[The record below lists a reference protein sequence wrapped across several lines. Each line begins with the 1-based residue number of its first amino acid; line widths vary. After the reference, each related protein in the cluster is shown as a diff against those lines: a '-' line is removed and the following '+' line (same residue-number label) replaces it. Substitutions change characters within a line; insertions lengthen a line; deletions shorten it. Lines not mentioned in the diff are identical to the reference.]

1 MDSIEIIQVSKLSQ
15 SKVYVPKRV
24 RSRLNIKDGD
34 RIMWI
39 INERGELI
47 VRNSKESLPS
57 TTIISY

>member
-1 MDSIEIIQVSKLSQ
+1 MGAIEIIQVTKLSQ

-39 INERGELI
+39 INERGELV
-47 VRNSKESLPS
+47 VRNSKEASPLS
-57 TTIISY
+57 TIISY